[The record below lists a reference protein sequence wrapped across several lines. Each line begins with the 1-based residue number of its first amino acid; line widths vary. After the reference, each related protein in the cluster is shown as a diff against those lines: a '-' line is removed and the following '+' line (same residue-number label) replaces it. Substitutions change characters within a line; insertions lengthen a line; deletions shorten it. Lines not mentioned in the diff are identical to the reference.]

1 MRLIDADA
9 FAEYLKQAIENKKYR
24 KLFADNILSVGDV
37 LHAVVSELEGTGL
50 QGYKNAPTVERPR
63 GEWIDRSDGG
73 RIRYP
78 FWERYECSKCG
89 AKSENTN
96 FCPNCGADMR
106 VSKELNSEIEKSNS
120 EKTCLNCGTS
130 EQECE
135 LGNRARHGFC
145 GNWTERR

>member
-1 MRLIDADA
+1 MTREEARRILNMTPQELRLNDVSVEDEEQARQMAIDA
-9 FAEYLKQAIENKKYR
+9 F
-24 KLFADNILSVGDV
+24 
-37 LHAVVSELEGTGL
+37 LEE
-50 QGYKNAPTVERPR
+50 KPH
-63 GEWIDRSDGG
+63 GEWIDYQDEKYS
-73 RIRYP
+73 YLAN
-78 FWERYECSKCG
+78 CSKCG
-89 AKSENTN
+89 YQMDTHEEHGYFN

>member
-1 MRLIDADA
+1 MTRV
-9 FAEYLKQAIENKKYR
+9 FAIQVCKGDLDTTEVLFCCGDEEKRFVEQRPHGAWIPCKDDNFCKCSECKQI
-24 KLFADNILSVGDV
+24 VM
-37 LHAVVSELEGTGL
+37 SE
-50 QGYKNAPTVERPR
+50 ER
-63 GEWIDRSDGG
+63 S
-73 RIRYP
+73 
-78 FWERYECSKCG
+78 
-89 AKSENTN
+89 N